1 MGIALIFAFGKQNES
16 RSRNGTQKVL
26 LRIYAKNFSK
36 QSNMMKKSDNVAP
49 MRKIAI
55 RVIELPAAL
64 KKQIANECPKCSIDT
79 VRNALVLTNPR
90 QGEQPDRIRR
100 RAMELGGVEVTKF
113 KWVRA

>member
-1 MGIALIFAFGKQNES
+1 MA
-16 RSRNGTQKVL
+16 
-26 LRIYAKNFSK
+26 
-36 QSNMMKKSDNVAP
+36 KKSEDAAP

-55 RVIELPAAL
+55 RVIELPAKL
-64 KKQIANECPKCSIDT
+64 KKQIADERPKCSIDT

-113 KWVRA
+113 KWVSA

>member
-1 MGIALIFAFGKQNES
+1 
-16 RSRNGTQKVL
+16 
-26 LRIYAKNFSK
+26 
-36 QSNMMKKSDNVAP
+36 MMKKSDNVAP

-55 RVIELPAAL
+55 RVIELPAKL
-64 KKQIANECPKCSIDT
+64 KKQIADERPKCSIDT

-113 KWVRA
+113 KWVSA